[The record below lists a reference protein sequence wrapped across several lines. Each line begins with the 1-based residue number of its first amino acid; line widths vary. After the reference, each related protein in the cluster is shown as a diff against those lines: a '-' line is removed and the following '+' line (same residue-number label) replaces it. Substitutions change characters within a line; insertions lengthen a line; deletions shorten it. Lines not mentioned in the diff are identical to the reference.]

1 MKVESKDNMREKEFK
16 KVKELIKEFYEQA
29 DCGIFNTRNIAGD
42 SMMTI
47 FNGEYFTLDICFS
60 WAYFEVFG
68 TTEEEFAELTELY
81 NSME

>member
-16 KVKELIKEFYEQA
+16 KVKELIKEYYEQA
-29 DCGIFNTRNIAGD
+29 CLGIYNTRNLVGD
-42 SMMTI
+42 PMMTI

-60 WAYFEVFG
+60 WEYFEVFG
-68 TTEEEFAELTELY
+68 ATEEEFAELKELY

>member
-16 KVKELIKEFYEQA
+16 KVKELIKEYYDMA
-29 DCGIFNTRNIAGD
+29 DCGIFDTRNLAGD
-42 SMMTI
+42 SMRTI
-47 FNGEYFTLDICFS
+47 FDGKYFTLDICFS

-68 TTEEEFAELTELY
+68 ATEEEFAELTELY